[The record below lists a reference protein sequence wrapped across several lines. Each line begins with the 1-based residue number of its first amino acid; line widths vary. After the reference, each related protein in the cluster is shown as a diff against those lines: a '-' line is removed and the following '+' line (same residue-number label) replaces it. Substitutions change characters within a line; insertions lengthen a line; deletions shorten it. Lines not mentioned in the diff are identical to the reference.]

1 MTDRDYAIKS
11 MKEITFQMA
20 SHAQDYLEV
29 TIERHYTD
37 IKELMTSYQK
47 LILENQIVLEELD
60 MECQEKI
67 NEDMA
72 YALSYLS
79 IYNNQLNVTK
89 MHREM
94 NNLMIIYG
102 LSDMIYRG
110 MTLVKFYAPNGVML
124 SEILHSCFC
133 SHYNKTDVEV
143 QQELGIGRT
152 SFYKMKKQA
161 LGYLGFYFYE
171 IVVPQAKD
179 KRFKPSLGVEE
190 EQVSNMR
197 YEDSMKGVAAQIIKE
212 QQRASKIKNNP
223 EEFHWYDE
231 YATLNFF
238 RLVCKNIGNLGN
250 GEIEKMV
257 TRLKSI
263 DHKAV
268 ENHVNG
274 AVWAFDYD
282 KMFCVLME
290 NEICRKVCE
299 KNKYNSWT
307 KLIGQYCIS
316 MA

>member
-47 LILENQIVLEELD
+47 LILENQVVLEELD

-79 IYNNQLNVTK
+79 IYNHQLNVPK

-110 MTLVKFYAPNGVML
+110 MTLVKFYAPNGVTL

-171 IVVPQAKD
+171 IVVPQAKN

-190 EQVSNMR
+190 E
-197 YEDSMKGVAAQIIKE
+197 
-212 QQRASKIKNNP
+212 
-223 EEFHWYDE
+223 
-231 YATLNFF
+231 
-238 RLVCKNIGNLGN
+238 
-250 GEIEKMV
+250 
-257 TRLKSI
+257 
-263 DHKAV
+263 
-268 ENHVNG
+268 
-274 AVWAFDYD
+274 
-282 KMFCVLME
+282 
-290 NEICRKVCE
+290 
-299 KNKYNSWT
+299 
-307 KLIGQYCIS
+307 
-316 MA
+316 

>member
-11 MKEITFQMA
+11 MKEITYQMA

-47 LILENQIVLEELD
+47 LILENQVVLEELD

-79 IYNNQLNVTK
+79 IYNNQLNVPK

-190 EQVSNMR
+190 EQVSSMR
-197 YEDSMKGVAAQIIKE
+197 YEDSMKGVADQIIKE
-212 QQRASKIKNNP
+212 QQRVSKIKNNP
-223 EEFHWYDE
+223 EEFHWHDE

-238 RLVCKNIGNLGN
+238 RFICKNIGNLRN

-257 TRLKSI
+257 TRLKNI
-263 DHKAV
+263 DQKAV

-299 KNKYNSWT
+299 KNKYNSWMN
-307 KLIGQYCIS
+307 LIGQYCAS
-316 MA
+316 RT

>member
-47 LILENQIVLEELD
+47 LILENQVVLEELD

-79 IYNNQLNVTK
+79 IYNNQLNVPK

-197 YEDSMKGVAAQIIKE
+197 YEDSMKGVADQIIKE
-212 QQRASKIKNNP
+212 QQRVSKIKNNP
-223 EEFHWYDE
+223 EEFHWHDE

-238 RLVCKNIGNLGN
+238 RFICKNIGNLRN

-257 TRLKSI
+257 TRLKNI
-263 DHKAV
+263 DQKAV

-299 KNKYNSWT
+299 KNKYNSWMN
-307 KLIGQYCIS
+307 LMGQYCFS
-316 MA
+316 RT